1 MLVFAEIKMFI
12 CINKKEGKKMTEEQL
27 KEALVDLY
35 EEFKE
40 EMTFDEFAD
49 RLDFWVDKD
58 DRILIEDRGMKPI
71 EGVKRS
77 WTC

>member
-1 MLVFAEIKMFI
+1 
-12 CINKKEGKKMTEEQL
+12 MTEEQL

-40 EMTFDEFAD
+40 EITFEEFVD

-58 DRILIEDRGMKPI
+58 DRILIEARGMKPV
-71 EGVKRS
+71 EVVKEVGHVDNGVIYAY
-77 WTC
+77 

>member
-1 MLVFAEIKMFI
+1 
-12 CINKKEGKKMTEEQL
+12 MTEEQL

-40 EMTFDEFAD
+40 EMTFEEFAD

-58 DRILIEDRGMKPI
+58 DRILIESRGM
-71 EGVKRS
+71 
-77 WTC
+77 